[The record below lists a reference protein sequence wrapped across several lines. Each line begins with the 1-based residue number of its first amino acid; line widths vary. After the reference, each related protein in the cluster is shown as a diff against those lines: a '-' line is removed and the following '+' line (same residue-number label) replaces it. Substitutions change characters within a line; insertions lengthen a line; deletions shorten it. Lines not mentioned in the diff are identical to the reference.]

1 MSGPDNAC
9 QHLSTTVRERSL
21 TLKHAA
27 ALTPNAPLT
36 LQDVLDRIDRSPGI
50 IDSRKRDLRSAV
62 ISYAKLTDAE
72 PCFVALDLA
81 AIRQVLD
88 SAGDVAKMSPKR
100 RANLRSDLASA
111 IAAAGLLPMMKTRA
125 IALDAAS
132 ATLWHSIADLRIRNG
147 ISRFAR
153 WASANHIPPAN
164 VSEAIIKQFVAELE
178 AKTLVRN
185 IGDQRR
191 SVAAAWNALVALQPD
206 LPAIELA
213 SRRPEAKR
221 IPWERLPASLYADLE
236 KYLTWCEVPDPLDD
250 NARANRLQ
258 PATIR
263 LRRDHVHSAV
273 TAAVAAGVDHAALI
287 SLRDLVGVNTF
298 KALLGKLYQADGN
311 SLTAYTH
318 GVAGTLI
325 TIASEWSG
333 ASTDELSALK
343 KLRRKLGALPSGLT
357 DKNKSVLR
365 RFTDTRLLDALVQLP
380 DKLWRTARRDLAA
393 ASKRAV
399 IDLQTALA
407 IDILL
412 NVPLRMKNLASL
424 SFTDHLH
431 WPQGRGKPAML
442 IFESAETKNSSP
454 LEFEIAAPLADR
466 IWTYRTEI
474 APAIIG
480 KQPEMLFM
488 TTRGQPRKQE
498 TITNMIEKTVFKN
511 LGLKL
516 TPHQFRH
523 LAAKIILDANP
534 GAYEIVRQLLGHK
547 NMKTTTNFYAG
558 IDTVRAGRAHA
569 ELLMNLRDRGALPKQ
584 RRQPQSRH
592 EG

>member
-1 MSGPDNAC
+1 
-9 QHLSTTVRERSL
+9 
-21 TLKHAA
+21 
-27 ALTPNAPLT
+27 
-36 LQDVLDRIDRSPGI
+36 
-50 IDSRKRDLRSAV
+50 
-62 ISYAKLTDAE
+62 
-72 PCFVALDLA
+72 
-81 AIRQVLD
+81 
-88 SAGDVAKMSPKR
+88 
-100 RANLRSDLASA
+100 
-111 IAAAGLLPMMKTRA
+111 
-125 IALDAAS
+125 
-132 ATLWHSIADLRIRNG
+132 
-147 ISRFAR
+147 
-153 WASANHIPPAN
+153 
-164 VSEAIIKQFVAELE
+164 
-178 AKTLVRN
+178 
-185 IGDQRR
+185 
-191 SVAAAWNALVALQPD
+191 
-206 LPAIELA
+206 
-213 SRRPEAKR
+213 
-221 IPWERLPASLYADLE
+221 
-236 KYLTWCEVPDPLDD
+236 
-250 NARANRLQ
+250 LQ

-273 TAAVAAGVDHAALI
+273 TAAVAAGVDRAALP
-287 SLRDLVGVNTF
+287 SLKDLVGVNTF

-393 ASKRAV
+393 ASKRAF

-424 SFTDHLH
+424 SFNDHLH

-442 IFESAETKNSSP
+442 IFESAETKNGSA
-454 LEFEIAAPLADR
+454 LEFEIVAPLADR
-466 IWTYRTEI
+466 IWIYRTEL
-474 APAIIG
+474 APAIMG
-480 KQPEMLFM
+480 KRPEMLFM
-488 TTRGQPRKQE
+488 TTTGKPRTQE
-498 TITNMIEKTVFKN
+498 TITNMIEKAVLKN

-534 GAYEIVRQLLGHK
+534 GAYEVVRQLLGHK

-558 IDTVRAGRAHA
+558 IDTLRAGRAHA
-569 ELLMNLRDRGALPKQ
+569 ELLMNLRDRGVNPKH

-592 EG
+592 GG